1 MSADCKEENR
11 LAILPDGTVDKGTV
25 FEFIDKDYE
34 EIGEKVRK
42 EKKHV

>member
-11 LAILPDGTVDKGTV
+11 LAILPDGTVDTV
-25 FEFIDKDYE
+25 FEFIDKSYE
-34 EIGEKVRK
+34 EIGGNLRK